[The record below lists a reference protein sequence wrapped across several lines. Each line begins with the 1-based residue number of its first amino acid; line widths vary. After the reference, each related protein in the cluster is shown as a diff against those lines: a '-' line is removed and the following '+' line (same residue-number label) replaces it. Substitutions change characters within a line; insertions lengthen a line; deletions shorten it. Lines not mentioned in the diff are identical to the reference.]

1 VLTLEN
7 VEIRRGGFA
16 VRADLSVAPGQFLAL
31 IGPSGAGKSTI
42 LDAIAGFV
50 PADGR
55 MRLDGRD
62 LAPLAPADR
71 PVSMIFQDHNL
82 FPHLT
87 AAENVALA
95 LSPNLALGDADRAR
109 VAATLAEVGLTGFED
124 RRPANLSGG
133 QRQRVALARA
143 LLRDRPVLLLDEPF
157 AALGPALRAEMLA
170 LVERLRREKSLIVIL
185 TTHDPREAKRADLVA
200 VVADGRAGPAA
211 SPAKI
216 FTDPPKALADYLGD
230 S

>member
-1 VLTLEN
+1 MLTLDG
-7 VEIRRGGFA
+7 VRVARGDFA
-16 VRADLSVAPGQFLAL
+16 LRADLAVGPGRMLAL
-31 IGPSGAGKSTI
+31 IGPSGAGKSTL
-42 LDAIAGFV
+42 LDAIAGFA
-50 PADGR
+50 PATGAL
-55 MRLDGRD
+55 RLDGRD
-62 LAPLAPADR
+62 ISALSPADR

-95 LSPNLALGDADRAR
+95 LSPTLRLSPEETAE
-109 VAATLAEVGLTGFED
+109 VAATLAEVGLAGFEG

-170 LVERLRREKSLIVIL
+170 LVRRLSTEKNLIVVL
-185 TTHDPREAKRADLVA
+185 TTHDPREARQCDLVA
-200 VVADGRAGPAA
+200 VVADGTAGPAA
-211 SPAKI
+211 PPEQI
-216 FTDPPKALADYLGD
+216 FANPPKALRDYLGE
-230 S
+230 